1 MKLLAEYQNG
11 NYITEIYEDGTKI
24 RTTEEDQF
32 IPSFAENVDVHTSD
46 CCNNGCAMCYAN
58 CTPDGKFGKL
68 LGWKFLETLHPGTE
82 MALNLNFPMPDDF
95 FDLLRYLKSCGIITN
110 VTINQYHFEQY
121 EHIIK
126 MMYKQEL
133 IHGLGIS
140 LANPTK
146 EFAKRVQQYPNA
158 VIHVINGIF
167 DEYAFDIMKNHD
179 LKILILGYK
188 DTGRGVKYHK
198 DMNDKVQK
206 NQKWLFDNI
215 DKIVSFFKVVSFDN
229 LALMQLDVRRMF
241 TDEQWEEFYMGN
253 DGNFSFF
260 INLVD
265 GYFAKNSLSLVHYPI
280 ENKSMDEM
288 FEVIQREVNG

>member
-1 MKLLAEYQNG
+1 MKLLAEYKNG
-11 NYITEIYEDGTKI
+11 NYTTEIYEDGTKI
-24 RTTEEDQF
+24 RITEEDSF
-32 IPSFAENVDVHTSD
+32 IASFAKNVDVHTSD
-46 CCNNGCAMCYAN
+46 CCNNGCKFCYSN

-82 MALNLNFPMPDDF
+82 MALNLNFPMPENF
-95 FDLLRYLKSCGIITN
+95 FELLEHLKANGVIAN

-121 EHIIK
+121 EYVIQH
-126 MMYKQEL
+126 MYKKDL

-146 EFAKRVQQYPNA
+146 EFAKRVQKYSNA

-179 LKILILGYK
+179 LKVLILGYK

-206 NQKWLFDNI
+206 NQKWLYDNLDMI
-215 DKIVSFFKVVSFDN
+215 FPHFKVVSFDN

-241 TDEQWEEFYMGN
+241 TDEQWEEFYMGD
-253 DGNFSFF
+253 DGTSTFAV
-260 INLVD
+260 NLVD
-265 GYFAKNSLSLVHYPI
+265 GYFAKNSMSPVHYPI
-280 ENKSMDEM
+280 GNLSIDEM
-288 FEVIQREVNG
+288 FNIIRENG